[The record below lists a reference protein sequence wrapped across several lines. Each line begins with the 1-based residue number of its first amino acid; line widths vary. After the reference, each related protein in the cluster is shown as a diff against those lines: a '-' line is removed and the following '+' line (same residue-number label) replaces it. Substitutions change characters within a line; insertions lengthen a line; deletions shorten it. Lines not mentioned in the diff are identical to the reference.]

1 MSSSLFVV
9 YAAGI
14 FFPDFCCLLSLLNA
28 KRGQLNSYFWWS
40 GRKFSKENKDL
51 FFFFVELKVNN
62 ICIDL
67 CLFKNLFAGRF
78 AFFID

>member
-1 MSSSLFVV
+1 MLKGVSSTP
-9 YAAGI
+9 I
-14 FFPDFCCLLSLLNA
+14 
-28 KRGQLNSYFWWS
+28 S
-40 GRKFSKENKDL
+40 GEVEGNFQKKIKI

>member
-1 MSSSLFVV
+1 MLKGVSSTP
-9 YAAGI
+9 I
-14 FFPDFCCLLSLLNA
+14 
-28 KRGQLNSYFWWS
+28 S
-40 GRKFSKENKDL
+40 GEVEGNFQKKIKIC